1 MKRYILTGTPS
12 SGKTSILRRLER
24 DGFSVVEEAA
34 TDVIA
39 LLQARGF
46 AEPWTQPS
54 FIDDLVELQKQRQI
68 ESAAANDSVQF
79 HDRSAVCTAAL
90 ANYLG
95 YPVSRVLSDELKRIR
110 TERIFEKT
118 VFFVRN
124 LGFVAATEARRIS
137 FEEALRFEQIH
148 EETYRS
154 FGFALTYIEL
164 GSVPERVE
172 AIKRVV
178 TASGK

>member
-1 MKRYILTGTPS
+1 MERYILTGTPG
-12 SGKTSILRRLER
+12 SGKTSILRQLEH
-24 DGFSVVEEAA
+24 DGFGVVEEAA

-39 LLQARGF
+39 HLQARGI

-54 FIDDLVELQKQRQI
+54 FIDDLVKLQKQRQI
-68 ESAAANDSVQF
+68 ESARAKYSVQF
-79 HDRSAVCTAAL
+79 HDRSAICTAAL

-95 YPVSRVLSDELKRIR
+95 YPISRVLSEELKRIR
-110 TERIFEKT
+110 AERIFEKT

-137 FEEALRFEQIH
+137 FAEALRFEEIH
-148 EETYRS
+148 EAAYRS

-178 TASGK
+178 TASSR